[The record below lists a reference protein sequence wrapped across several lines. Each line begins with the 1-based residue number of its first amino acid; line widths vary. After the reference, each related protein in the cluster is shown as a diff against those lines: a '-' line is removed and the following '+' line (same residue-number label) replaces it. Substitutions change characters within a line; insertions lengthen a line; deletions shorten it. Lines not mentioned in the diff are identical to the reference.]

1 MLWAG
6 KSDVCK
12 FKFSTMTTFK
22 RNSWD
27 FQIEIFDKRAEVG
40 SISKKDLEATGGVTP
55 CSKINSW
62 VLPLNMTLYGVAN
75 RSLENQVGF
84 VLVV

>member
-1 MLWAG
+1 MYVNLSFLQCA
-6 KSDVCK
+6 
-12 FKFSTMTTFK
+12 TFK
-22 RNSWD
+22 RNLCD
-27 FQIEIFDKRAEVG
+27 FQKAIFNIRVELG
-40 SISKKDLEATGGVTP
+40 SICKKDLGATGGVTP

>member
-1 MLWAG
+1 
-6 KSDVCK
+6 
-12 FKFSTMTTFK
+12 MTTFK

-40 SISKKDLEATGGVTP
+40 SICKKDLGATGGV
-55 CSKINSW
+55 SKINSW